1 MIITGTQASTPAA
14 AQPNSHP
21 FRSATR
27 SDARSPAESGKV
39 TISAEAFQM
48 AATHEGQAA
57 DAASPYRLSGSA
69 ALVSS
74 LAPTVYKMPEA
85 LVREM
90 EVRAKEESLRREIS
104 SQYASEHRYQTVGQ
118 VLVDG
123 KFFAEVDDAGGYGSA
138 GTIPGLSEATLDP
151 RARLEEIAR
160 AAQDFGKVEI
170 RYTDFVP
177 GTGGWGGPG
186 APESMLPAF
195 TARDIREIF
204 AEAIAANKQ
213 LRSTLPPSKPDAF

>member
-1 MIITGTQASTPAA
+1 MIITGPQAFTPAA

-21 FRSATR
+21 FRSAAR
-27 SDARSPAESGKV
+27 VDARPPAESSEV
-39 TISAEAFQM
+39 SISAQALQM
-48 AATHEGQAA
+48 SASPEGRAA
-57 DAASPYRLSGSA
+57 DAASPYRLGGSA
-69 ALVSS
+69 VPVSS
-74 LAPTVYKMPEA
+74 LAPTVYKMPEV

-90 EVRAKEESLRREIS
+90 EVRTKEEALRQEIS
-104 SQYASEHRYQTVGQ
+104 SRYASEHRYQTVGQ

-160 AAQDFGKVEI
+160 AAKDFGKVEI

-177 GTGGWGGPG
+177 GTGGWGGPA

-204 AEAIAANKQ
+204 AEAIASGKQ
-213 LRSTLPPSKPDAF
+213 LRSTSPPSRPDAS